1 MAFGLDLGGLM
12 RFTAFALIGASL
24 LPGQTN
30 TEASQQPARR
40 GIVWVQ
46 LGYYKEITPERWKSR
61 VEQVVQRDTQ
71 NPPKKEA
78 VMFVGSATIA
88 GWDLKHYFPEFETI
102 NRGIGSSLISEA
114 TYYADQLIIPYK
126 PSTIVF
132 YSGDNDTAYG
142 MPTAMIADD
151 FRKFVSKIHSALPDT
166 QMVVISIRPSIA
178 RLAVWDAVVAA
189 NEQLRAICAQ
199 DSKLQFVDIA
209 PMLLTG
215 DEKPRRELLGE
226 DQHHLNKDGFDLV
239 SPVVAKAIQTA
250 EARNRRGHGQ
260 F

>member
-1 MAFGLDLGGLM
+1 M
-12 RFTAFALIGASL
+12 RVTGFALMSAGL
-24 LPGQTN
+24 LLGQANNPT
-30 TEASQQPARR
+30 SQQPTRR
-40 GIVWVQ
+40 GVVWVQ
-46 LGYYKEITPERWKSR
+46 LGYYKEITPERWRSR
-61 VEQVVQRDTQ
+61 VEQVIQRDTQ

-88 GWDLKHYFPEFETI
+88 GWDLKRYFPEFETI
-102 NRGIGSSLISEA
+102 NRGIGSSLISEV

-142 MPTAMIADD
+142 MPTEMIADD
-151 FRKFVSKIHSALPDT
+151 FRKFVSKIHSALPNT

-199 DSKLQFVDIA
+199 DSKLQFVDLT
-209 PMLLTG
+209 PMLLTSDG
-215 DEKPRRELLGE
+215 KPRRELLGE

-239 SPVVAKAIQTA
+239 SPVVEKAVQES
-250 EARNRRGHGQ
+250 EARYRRGHGRA
-260 F
+260 